1 MSLLNARIRLTW
13 RWPLAA
19 ASLMPLVLLLAIA
32 CGEGEPREADLSP
45 DGGSPLVS
53 DIPFTE
59 ARQELAAVSAA
70 WADNPSTIE
79 YDFTSEAKPNFTE
92 LGTITAY
99 RSPQGL
105 RLDIT
110 GFSVGSLFGDEDCDC
125 HLARGELE
133 AATLIFKADEAFLCT
148 GDGDGE
154 GECLAIDAPT
164 DDTETLPFLRDLITP
179 GALSGSVAEA
189 TAGTDIGRTQEQIA
203 GEEVNCYTVGG
214 SATEDSDG
222 TQWCFGTDG
231 ILLRLSGTYSDI
243 PGAGPFR
250 LEAVTVSRE
259 VSDADFQLPYPLT

>member
-1 MSLLNARIRLTW
+1 MSLLNSGIRLTW

-19 ASLMPLVLLLAIA
+19 ASLLPLMLLLAIA
-32 CGEGEPREADLSP
+32 CGEGESREADRSP
-45 DGGSPLVS
+45 DGASPPVS
-53 DIPFTE
+53 DISLTE
-59 ARQELAAVSAA
+59 ASQELAAVSAA

-79 YDFTSEAKPNFTE
+79 YDFTSEARPPFTE
-92 LGTITAY
+92 MGTIIAY

-110 GFSVGSLFGDEDCDC
+110 GFAVGSLFGDEDCDC

-133 AATLIFKADEAFLCT
+133 ATTLILKADESFLCT
-148 GDGDGE
+148 GDDDGE
-154 GECLAIDAPT
+154 GECLAIDTPT
-164 DDTETLPFLRDLITP
+164 DEADTLPFLRALMTP
-179 GALSGSVAEA
+179 GALSGSVAEVA
-189 TAGTDIGRTQEQIA
+189 AGADIGRTQEQIA

-231 ILLRLSGTYSDI
+231 ILLRLSGAYSDI